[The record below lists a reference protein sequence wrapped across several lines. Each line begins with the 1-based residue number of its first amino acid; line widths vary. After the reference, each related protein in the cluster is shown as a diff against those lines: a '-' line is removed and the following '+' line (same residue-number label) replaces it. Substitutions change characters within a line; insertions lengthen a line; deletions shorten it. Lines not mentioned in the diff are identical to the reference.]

1 VNRRDNVGDRITN
14 DELARRLFQS
24 PRAPAP
30 PKSTPTPEAPRAL
43 ASPPDSGESPQTWP
57 LGNKQQAPSLEP
69 VSERERLALFAALSK
84 GTKANL
90 GREPTVVDLVLL
102 VEEIDRAR
110 ILVSS
115 ARDAI
120 QGRSNV
126 YVDGSKI
133 TFGGSAQQPGRNV
146 SAAKGLA

>member
-1 VNRRDNVGDRITN
+1 MNRRNNPDDRITN
-14 DELARRLFQS
+14 DELARRLFLS
-24 PRAPAP
+24 PKASAPAKP
-30 PKSTPTPEAPRAL
+30 APRPEVPEAL
-43 ASPPDSGESPQTWP
+43 ASRREPGEAPQTWP
-57 LGNKQQAPSLEP
+57 LGNRQQDTGFEP
-69 VSERERLALFAALSK
+69 VSERERRALFVALTK

-110 ILVSS
+110 VLVSS

-120 QGRSNV
+120 QGRVNV

-133 TFGGSAQQPGRNV
+133 TFGGSAQQLGRDV
-146 SAAKGLA
+146 TARKGVA